1 MNGSKTAGHGAPFY
15 PQSLERGRRS
25 SRAVMLA
32 VAEMYVKG
40 VSNRDAEAV
49 MQEFGIESL
58 PSAPVSRA
66 AKLLDAELEAWR
78 NRHRGEIRYL
88 ILDAR
93 YEKVREG
100 GWVRDAAVLSAIGM
114 GPDQRRRV
122 LGVSC
127 ALSEAE
133 RCPAGLR
140 AARKAVL
147 GGAIGQRCPF
157 HLAQNATPHAPSRAI
172 RRRIGTEL
180 RQAWNAPNRAT
191 ATAILCQLVESYP
204 RKAPKLAAWLE
215 ASVPEGLAVLSLP
228 DPPSAALAHIQ
239 PHRTRYPTRDQDPH
253 PEGAGLS

>member
-32 VAEMYVKG
+32 VAGMYVTG

-114 GPDQRRRV
+114 GPGQRRRV

-133 RCPAGLR
+133 RCPGRLSWKACQGTSVCAASHSWSPTTLPACAPPERRSSVAPSGNAVRSIWHKTPSLMRPVGPSAGASAPNCVR
-140 AARKAVL
+140 SGTPR
-147 GGAIGQRCPF
+147 IGQPQQQSC
-157 HLAQNATPHAPSRAI
+157 AN
-172 RRRIGTEL
+172 
-180 RQAWNAPNRAT
+180 
-191 ATAILCQLVESYP
+191 
-204 RKAPKLAAWLE
+204 
-215 ASVPEGLAVLSLP
+215 
-228 DPPSAALAHIQ
+228 
-239 PHRTRYPTRDQDPH
+239 
-253 PEGAGLS
+253 

>member
-114 GPDQRRRV
+114 GPGQRRRV

-127 ALSEAE
+127 ALCREVPWQALESLPGHLSVCAASHSWSPTTLPACAPPE
-133 RCPAGLR
+133 RRSSVAPSGNAVRSIWHKTPPLMRPVGPSAGASAPNCVR
-140 AARKAVL
+140 SGTPR
-147 GGAIGQRCPF
+147 IGQPQQQSC
-157 HLAQNATPHAPSRAI
+157 AN
-172 RRRIGTEL
+172 
-180 RQAWNAPNRAT
+180 
-191 ATAILCQLVESYP
+191 
-204 RKAPKLAAWLE
+204 
-215 ASVPEGLAVLSLP
+215 
-228 DPPSAALAHIQ
+228 
-239 PHRTRYPTRDQDPH
+239 
-253 PEGAGLS
+253 

>member
-32 VAEMYVKG
+32 VAEMYVEG

-78 NRHRGEIRYL
+78 NRHQGEIRYP

-114 GPDQRRRV
+114 GPGQRRRV

-133 RCPAGLR
+133 RYARRPIRGLR
-140 AARKAVL
+140 RPCRFARRQK
-147 GGAIGQRCPF
+147 GGQRRPRRNRRQMGRRRQGLH
-157 HLAQNATPHAPSRAI
+157 HLAMP
-172 RRRIGTEL
+172 G
-180 RQAWNAPNRAT
+180 
-191 ATAILCQLVESYP
+191 
-204 RKAPKLAAWLE
+204 
-215 ASVPEGLAVLSLP
+215 
-228 DPPSAALAHIQ
+228 
-239 PHRTRYPTRDQDPH
+239 
-253 PEGAGLS
+253 

>member
-114 GPDQRRRV
+114 GPGQRRRV

-133 RCPAGLR
+133 RCPGISESLGHLGPTWSPTTLPACAPPERRSSVAPSGNAVRSIWHKTPPLMRPVGPSAGASAPNCVR
-140 AARKAVL
+140 SGTPR
-147 GGAIGQRCPF
+147 IGQPQQQSC
-157 HLAQNATPHAPSRAI
+157 AN
-172 RRRIGTEL
+172 
-180 RQAWNAPNRAT
+180 
-191 ATAILCQLVESYP
+191 
-204 RKAPKLAAWLE
+204 
-215 ASVPEGLAVLSLP
+215 
-228 DPPSAALAHIQ
+228 
-239 PHRTRYPTRDQDPH
+239 
-253 PEGAGLS
+253 